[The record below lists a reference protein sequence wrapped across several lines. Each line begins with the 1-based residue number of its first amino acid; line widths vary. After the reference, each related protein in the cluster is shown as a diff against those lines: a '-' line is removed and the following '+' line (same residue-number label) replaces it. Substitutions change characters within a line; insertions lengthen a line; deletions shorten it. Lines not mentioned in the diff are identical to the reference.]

1 MKIKRMSIFLLISI
15 MLFTNL
21 SFAKEKVVKTKIIYT
36 NNKHYEYEADKEY
49 KENGKSYRIVD
60 TKYEILKT
68 PEELNKSVE
77 IKNLKNKKAPETKV
91 FNINENKVKLYL
103 DANKTKYTKTPT
115 EEIYVYEA
123 RDPYSFTA
131 DENREFETAE
141 GETVKGTLKE
151 TIKGNIY
158 KSSVNIPGRFS
169 GAAES
174 EYFYFVGTGNLWPL
188 NTNAPIWKGYETDIL
203 TYLGL
208 NPESYGITGGRWTSK
223 SNSNGVI
230 TRTASF
236 TGTKNV
242 CDYSCVYSIEGGSD
256 TYTANATYSG
266 YMIKAITTYEPYM
279 SLAKKILIGAG
290 FGVFAIAFATILAW
304 IVKRKN
310 KEEEEER

>member
-1 MKIKRMSIFLLISI
+1 MKIKRMLIFLLISI

-91 FNINENKVKLYL
+91 FNINGNKVKLYL

-188 NTNAPIWKGYETDIL
+188 NTNAPIWKGYETDI
-203 TYLGL
+203 
-208 NPESYGITGGRWTSK
+208 
-223 SNSNGVI
+223 
-230 TRTASF
+230 
-236 TGTKNV
+236 
-242 CDYSCVYSIEGGSD
+242 
-256 TYTANATYSG
+256 
-266 YMIKAITTYEPYM
+266 
-279 SLAKKILIGAG
+279 
-290 FGVFAIAFATILAW
+290 
-304 IVKRKN
+304 
-310 KEEEEER
+310 